1 MMRGPSARAA
11 SRPEGTEGTRKELS
25 MNRRLA
31 TILFAALAASPG
43 CASMM
48 TDEGTAAP
56 AMTEEQMM
64 ARMMELA
71 TPGEGHARLQAVV
84 GTFKTKG
91 TFWMAPDTPPT
102 ISDGSSTNTWV
113 LGGRYVKQEYKG
125 DFDGQPFEGLGFT
138 GFNNASGQYESTW
151 MDSASTFIMPLATG
165 TTDASGRV
173 TTYRR
178 ERDDPMTGLP
188 TKSREVI
195 TIHND
200 NRHTFEWYEMNPD
213 GSEWLM
219 MRMEYTRTN

>member
-1 MMRGPSARAA
+1 
-11 SRPEGTEGTRKELS
+11 
-25 MNRRLA
+25 MNRKLA
-31 TILFAALAASPG
+31 TILFALAASPG

-48 TDEGTAAP
+48 TDEAGASAP

-64 ARMMELA
+64 ARMVEIA

-102 ISDGSSTNTWV
+102 ISEGSSTNTWI
-113 LGGRYVKQEYKG
+113 LGGRYLQQQFKG
-125 DFDGQPFEGLGFT
+125 DFNGQPFEGIGFT
-138 GFNNASGQYESTW
+138 GFNNATGEYEGTW
-151 MDSASTFIMPLATG
+151 MDSASTFIMPVSTG

-178 ERDDPMTGLP
+178 EYDDPMTGQHS
-188 TKSREVI
+188 KSREVM

-200 NRHTFEWYEMNPD
+200 NRHTFEWYSVNPD

-219 MRMEYTRTN
+219 MRIEYTRAN